1 MTLITKG
8 MGAII
13 KGGKKIR
20 GRMDKDP
27 AIRKG
32 IAKGLKEHRA
42 SESHKQYKKLIKKIP
57 HDLTH
62 MKGYLKDR

>member
-1 MTLITKG
+1 
-8 MGAII
+8 
-13 KGGKKIR
+13 
-20 GRMDKDP
+20 MDKDP

-42 SESHKQYKKLIKKIP
+42 SESYKMHKKTMQKIP

-62 MKGYLKDR
+62 MKGYLRDK